1 LRIIR
6 TSKII
11 IKPKVAAIDKR
22 RKTTPS
28 LLFILLKES
37 AIILGIY
44 ALGEAL
50 AGLLETKFPGSVI
63 AMLLLLSALHLRW
76 VKVDDIRYISSFL
89 LGYMPLFFIPAG
101 VSVMVGYTLMEGFYI
116 QIIALTL
123 LSTLLVMAVTGR
135 LVQYLLKRE
144 KP

>member
-1 LRIIR
+1 MRIIR

>member
-123 LSTLLVMAVTGR
+123 VSTLLVMAVTGR

>member
-1 LRIIR
+1 MRIIR

-123 LSTLLVMAVTGR
+123 VSTLLVMAVTGR